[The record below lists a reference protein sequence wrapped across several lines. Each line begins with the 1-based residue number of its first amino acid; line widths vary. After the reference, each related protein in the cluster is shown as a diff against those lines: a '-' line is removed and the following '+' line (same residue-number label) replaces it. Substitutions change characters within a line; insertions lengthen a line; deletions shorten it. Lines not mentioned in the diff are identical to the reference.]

1 MEDYTQDPMFKQAYD
16 EYVTAFLA
24 HRTGLMPYPT
34 AQRERLNEV
43 CKLLSGGKDY
53 PN

>member
-1 MEDYTQDPMFKQAYD
+1 MEDYTQDPRFKQAYD
-16 EYVTAFLA
+16 EYVNAFVA
-24 HRTGLMPYPT
+24 YINGRMPYPMV
-34 AQRERLNEV
+34 QRERLNEV